1 MIKNNPRIK
10 NNITI
15 VDEISVIKT
24 VVDSYFTN
32 NEYTP
37 YYAERAMVIGI
48 ALNFLEGIQFEDG
61 DSIYDL
67 IISNNDLYSLIKKFT
82 TPSVSN
88 IGKECSAIFD
98 RVVNMVDDIVD
109 FRKQKLI
116 HQNSIEGT
124 IENFFKD
131 LNKAMSNFANMNVSA
146 LTPENIELAVSFMK
160 QLKDKEITNDVLV
173 NVIREA
179 SDFKVP
185 ENDIINGQRQ
195 EIKNQRKRLQ
205 DQDKKIKNFEK
216 FMSEHMARN
225 VKADK

>member
-1 MIKNNPRIK
+1 MIKNDPRIK

-15 VDEISVIKT
+15 VDEINAIET
-24 VVDSYFTN
+24 IADSYFTN
-32 NEYTP
+32 DEYTP
-37 YYAERAMVIGI
+37 YYADIATVIAI

-67 IISNNDLYSLIKKFT
+67 IVSNNDIYSLVKKFT

-116 HQNSIEGT
+116 HQNGIEGT
-124 IENFFKD
+124 IKDFFKD
-131 LNKAMSNFANMNVSA
+131 LNKSMSNFANMNVSA
-146 LTPENIELAVSFMK
+146 LTPENIELAVNFMK

-173 NVIREA
+173 NAMREVCNL
-179 SDFKVP
+179 KT
-185 ENDIINGQRQ
+185 NIQ
-195 EIKNQRKRLQ
+195 
-205 DQDKKIKNFEK
+205 
-216 FMSEHMARN
+216 
-225 VKADK
+225 